1 MENNN
6 KKKEFS
12 KVLLIQES
20 ALIWFNTIAHVILA
34 FYCVM
39 SGYAGALPWVSAS
52 ASLPW
57 VAYGVSQGFYYNKA
71 KAENSKNGIKYDTVM
86 AEINNTYN
94 NIITDKVTIS
104 DEVKDIDIN
113 YGI

>member
-1 MENNN
+1 MG
-6 KKKEFS
+6 KHKEFS

-20 ALIWFNTIAHVILA
+20 ALIWINTIAHILLA
-34 FYCVM
+34 FYCVIC
-39 SGYAGALPWVSAS
+39 GYAGALPWVSAS

-86 AEINNTYN
+86 KEVENTYESIN
-94 NIITDKVTIS
+94 STINTIEIDKDGS
-104 DEVKDIDIN
+104 IDIN

>member
-1 MENNN
+1 MG
-6 KKKEFS
+6 KHKEFS

-20 ALIWFNTIAHVILA
+20 ALIWINTIAHILLA

-39 SGYAGALPWVSAS
+39 CGYAGALPWVSAS

-86 AEINNTYN
+86 KELENTYESIDSTIN
-94 NIITDKVTIS
+94 TIEIDKDGS
-104 DEVKDIDIN
+104 IDIN